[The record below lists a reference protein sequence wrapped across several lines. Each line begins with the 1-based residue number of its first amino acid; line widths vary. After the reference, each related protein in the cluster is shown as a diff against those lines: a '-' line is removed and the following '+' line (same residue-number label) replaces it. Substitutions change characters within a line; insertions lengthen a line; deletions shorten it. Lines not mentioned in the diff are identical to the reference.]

1 MAESRTIPNAAR
13 GRSLRREII
22 WVLAFK
28 MVALTI
34 LYFAFFGTTHRIHPT
49 PAQVA
54 AVLSIWGKPGEK
66 H

>member
-1 MAESRTIPNAAR
+1 MAESRTLPNTPR
-13 GRSLRREII
+13 SSLRREII

-28 MVALTI
+28 MIALTV
-34 LYFAFFGTTHRIHPT
+34 LYTAFFSPTHRTHPT

-54 AVLSIWGKPGEK
+54 AVFGSSGQAQGK

>member
-1 MAESRTIPNAAR
+1 MAESRTIPNTPR
-13 GRSLRREII
+13 SRSLRREII

-34 LYFAFFGTTHRIHPT
+34 LYFAFFGPTHRIHPT

-54 AVLSIWGKPGEK
+54 AVLSIWSNPREK